1 MLAVIT
7 RVCVIWVFLFA
18 GTFGVFFAGSIFSV
32 TVFADAI
39 VGDFTGDVI
48 TRTGGNTFFEI
59 IAVVGAGVDGFLA
72 FGTECLGIAFLA
84 AAFGIV
90 EVIVIASGRYAA
102 VIIIGIIASEFI
114 ARTTTSVGD
123 EAGCREF
130 YSITLALEG
139 RGRPVKGG

>member
-59 IAVVGAGVDGFLA
+59 IAVVGAEVGRFLS
-72 FGTECLGIAFLA
+72 FGTGGLGVAFLA

-102 VIIIGIIASEFI
+102 VILISIVAAEFI
-114 ARTTTSVGD
+114 AGTG
-123 EAGCREF
+123 
-130 YSITLALEG
+130 
-139 RGRPVKGG
+139 